1 MSSYT
6 GPIAAVCTLAALLTT
21 VPSTADAQAPA
32 APAAPATDYSK
43 VEIKTTKLANN
54 FYTLEG
60 AGGTI
65 GVLVGPDGVFM
76 VDSQF
81 APLTDKIVAAIKQIS
96 DGRIRFMVNTH
107 VHPDHTGGNENLGK
121 LGVALLS
128 RDQLRARLSGG
139 QRPSPP
145 AALAVLTYDSPI
157 TMHMDGEDVRL
168 IPVPSAHTDGDTMV
182 YFPNADVL
190 MTGDFYRAVGYPF
203 PDRNNGGSF
212 KGLVDGLNAVIA
224 LAKPTTKIV
233 PGHGPTVDKT
243 AVAAHR
249 DMALAVQQKIAGLIK
264 QGKSADEVVAA
275 RLTADT
281 DARVDPG
288 GTSSERFVRA
298 VYAELSTTK

>member
-1 MSSYT
+1 MN
-6 GPIAAVCTLAALLTT
+6 PHAKQIAVATMLTALLAAA
-21 VPSTADAQAPA
+21 PSAVIAQTPA
-32 APAAPATDYSK
+32 AAPPATDYSK
-43 VEIKTTKLANN
+43 VEIKTTKLSGN

-65 GVLVGPDGVFM
+65 GVLTGPDGVFM

-107 VHPDHTGGNENLGK
+107 VHPDHTGGNENLAK
-121 LGVALLS
+121 LGVTLLS
-128 RDQLRARLSGG
+128 RDQLRSRLGSG
-139 QRPSPP
+139 QRPAPA

-157 TMHMDGEDVRL
+157 TIHMDGEDVKL
-168 IPVPSAHTDGDTMV
+168 IPVPAAHTDGDTMV
-182 YFPNADVL
+182 YFPTADVI

-212 KGLVDGLNAVIA
+212 KGLIDGLNAVIA

-233 PGHGPTVDKT
+233 PGHGPTVDEA
-243 AVAAHR
+243 AVTAHR
-249 DMALAVQQKIAGLIK
+249 DMALAVREKIAGLIK

-275 RLTADT
+275 KLTADT
-281 DARVDPG
+281 DAKVDPG

-298 VYAELSTTK
+298 VYAELSAAK

>member
-1 MSSYT
+1 MHAFTNHVATVSMALLLA
-6 GPIAAVCTLAALLTT
+6 GPSLAA
-21 VPSTADAQAPA
+21 AQAQT
-32 APAAPATDYSK
+32 APAPPATDYSK
-43 VEIKTTKLANN
+43 VEIKTTKLSGN

-60 AGGTI
+60 AGGAI
-65 GVLVGPDGVFM
+65 GVLAGPDGVFM

-121 LGVALLS
+121 LGVTLLS
-128 RDQLRARLSGG
+128 RDQLRGRLAGG

-145 AALAVLTYDSPI
+145 AALPVLTYDSPI
-157 TMHMDGEDVRL
+157 TIHMNGEDVRL

-182 YFPNADVL
+182 YFPNADVI

-212 KGLVDGLNAVIA
+212 KGIIDGLNAVIA

-233 PGHGPTVDKT
+233 PGHGPVVDKA
-243 AVAAHR
+243 AVTAHR
-249 DMALAVQQKIAGLIK
+249 DMALAVREKIAGMVQ

-275 RLTADT
+275 KLTADT
-281 DARVDPG
+281 DAKVDPG

-298 VYAELSTTK
+298 VYAELSPAK